1 MKQKKPAGNC
11 EAKLYVLQTI
21 TETVE
26 FWIQKRTE
34 KSKFGDN
41 INSFKWFPEKEFS
54 VWKIPQLWKFD
65 IYWNLPNA
73 HINEKANVW
82 LRTQASAASGIDKIL
97 ARKLSAEEKFHHVFS
112 FHDWKDL
119 IYWSESKWLLHLS
132 NEHFSFILSGF
143 EKNYCRARA
152 KLLNEKNVPGKIKL
166 KAKPNL
172 NSCEK
177 FDRLPV
183 QRHFMRKE

>member
-34 KSKFGDN
+34 KSKLGDN
-41 INSFKWFPEKEFS
+41 INSFKCFPEKEFS
-54 VWKIPQLWKFD
+54 VWKIPQLLKFD
-65 IYWNLPNA
+65 IYWNLLNA
-73 HINEKANVW
+73 HINGKASVW

-97 ARKLSAEEKFHHVFS
+97 ARKTLGRGKISSRFLVSRLKRFDLLVGIEMITS
-112 FHDWKDL
+112 F
-119 IYWSESKWLLHLS
+119 IERT
-132 NEHFSFILSGF
+132 FSFILSGF
-143 EKNYCRARA
+143 KKNYCRARA
-152 KLLNEKNVPGKIKL
+152 KLLNEKIVPGKIKL
-166 KAKPNL
+166 KTKPNS
-172 NSCEK
+172 NSCKK

-183 QRHFMRKE
+183 HRHFMRKE